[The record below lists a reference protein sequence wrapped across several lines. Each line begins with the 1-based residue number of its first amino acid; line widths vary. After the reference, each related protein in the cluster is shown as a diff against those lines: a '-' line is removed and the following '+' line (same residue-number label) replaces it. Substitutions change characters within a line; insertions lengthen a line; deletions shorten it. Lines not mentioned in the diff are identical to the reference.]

1 MTLLESHVPS
11 REATEPIE
19 RHTSI
24 SIRFL
29 CLFPSLVASVDEGL
43 FHANL
48 EQPYLICSICLFS
61 LSVASDDEGLF
72 HADME
77 QPYIIC
83 SICLFPF
90 LVASDDEGLLHANL
104 ER

>member
-1 MTLLESHVPS
+1 MTILESHVPS

-19 RHTSI
+19 RHI

-29 CLFPSLVASVDEGL
+29 CLFPSLVASVKGL

-72 HADME
+72 HTEME
-77 QPYIIC
+77 QPCIIC
-83 SICLFPF
+83 SICLFLF